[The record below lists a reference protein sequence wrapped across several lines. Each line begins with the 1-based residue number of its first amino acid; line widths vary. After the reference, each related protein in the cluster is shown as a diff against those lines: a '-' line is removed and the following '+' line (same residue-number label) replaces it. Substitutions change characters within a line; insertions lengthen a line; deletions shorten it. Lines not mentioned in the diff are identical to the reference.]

1 MGVRSVFEHLLWAGH
16 RLLQVLGTQWYIR
29 QSTEQGRCPLVGQVG
44 VGWRPASFPRAGE
57 EADMASRACPGP
69 QATVRV
75 LFEWDLCS
83 WSAVSPGLCNCSG
96 APGLRGQKIWEALF
110 L

>member
-1 MGVRSVFEHLLWAGH
+1 
-16 RLLQVLGTQWYIR
+16 
-29 QSTEQGRCPLVGQVG
+29 
-44 VGWRPASFPRAGE
+44 
-57 EADMASRACPGP
+57 MASRACPGP

-75 LFEWDLCS
+75 LFKWDLCS
-83 WSAVSPGLCNCSG
+83 WSATSPGLCNCSG